1 MLAKEKKLVV
11 LIDDHILFR
20 KGVMELINKF
30 ENYVVAW
37 EASNGKEFIKNL
49 KICQIPDILLL
60 DIAMPEM
67 DGFETV
73 TWLKIKF
80 PEIRILVLTMFD
92 KEDSIIR
99 MLKLGVN
106 GFILKDAD
114 PSELK
119 EALDN
124 IQTKGYYYS
133 SLVTGTMAK
142 NIKNEEKKALL
153 EPLNEREIKFL
164 QLACTELTYKE
175 IADKMNLS
183 FRTIDGYRDALFLK
197 LEVKSRVGL
206 AIYAIKNGLVKI

>member
-142 NIKNEEKKALL
+142 NIKNEEKKS
-153 EPLNEREIKFL
+153 I
-164 QLACTELTYKE
+164 
-175 IADKMNLS
+175 I
-183 FRTIDGYRDALFLK
+183 RTFK
-197 LEVKSRVGL
+197 
-206 AIYAIKNGLVKI
+206 